1 MTQKRGDFRVIF
13 PNFYRASLTFNSEVW
28 PLIDLS
34 ASGVRAR
41 YKDGRKTPPPVGTS
55 IKGKITLPAIGEFA
69 VQGSVLRIEA
79 DGVVILKFISGK
91 GIPAQEM
98 MTVHRYI
105 IQQSGSKT
113 AS

>member
-1 MTQKRGDFRVIF
+1 MSQKRGDFRVVF
-13 PNFYRASLTFNSEVW
+13 PNFYRASLTFSREVW

-34 ASGVRAR
+34 ASGLRAR
-41 YKDGRKTPPPVGTS
+41 YKDSRKTPPPVGTA
-55 IKGKITLPAIGEFA
+55 IKGTITLPTIGEFT
-69 VQGSVLRIEA
+69 VEGSVLRTEVE
-79 DGVVILKFISGK
+79 GVVILKFVPGK